1 MTANKITEA
10 IIYESPDGGE
20 TVYVRESGSA
30 MRQLYSESS
39 QVKSIRSQI
48 QEDQLWHEIRL
59 AAKTNSAINDILEQ
73 AIILYKLS
81 KS

>member
-20 TVYVRESGSA
+20 TVYIRESGSA
-30 MRQLYSESS
+30 MRQLYSESP
-39 QVKSIRSQI
+39 QVKSIRSRI

-59 AAKTNSAINDILEQ
+59 AAKTDAALHSILEQ
-73 AIILYKLS
+73 AKIIYYLS
-81 KS
+81 KN

>member
-39 QVKSIRSQI
+39 QVKSIRSRI

>member
-1 MTANKITEA
+1 MTVNKITEA

-20 TVYVRESGSA
+20 TVYIRESGSA
-30 MRQLYSESS
+30 MRQLYSESP